1 MSSAR
6 ACLLVLVLVC
16 LSAMVAA
23 APSSRLLTNRPRGP
37 SSLLP
42 NVGSASPNT
51 PGVTLQLFMD
61 PQCAMNISTADT
73 LNSPINSGCQS
84 ASGISYNLICTSSG
98 AATTF
103 EYSVYATAGCQGAA
117 MTSIKSAGNGR
128 CLPTSIISN
137 GQPAPIPLYAT
148 VTCNTAVDTT
158 TGAVDNAAPSSEA
171 DVPVPSSKADV
182 PVTQT
187 RFNPLSMAHPRT
199 ALSFA
204 GKILA
209 KAHALAKDANMQ

>member
-16 LSAMVAA
+16 LSAMIAA
-23 APSSRLLTNRPRGP
+23 APSSRLLTNRQRGP
-37 SSLLP
+37 FPSAAGP
-42 NVGSASPNT
+42 ASPDT

-73 LNSPINSGCQS
+73 LNSPINAGCQS

-103 EYSVYATAGCQGAA
+103 EYSVYATSGCQGAA

-128 CLPTSIISN
+128 CLPTAVISN

-148 VTCNTAVDTT
+148 VSCNSIVGTA
-158 TGAVDNAAPSSEA
+158 TGAVDNAAAPSAE
-171 DVPVPSSKADV
+171 ADV

-204 GKILA
+204 GKISA
-209 KAHALAKDANMQ
+209 KANALAKEANLQ